1 MAQRS
6 VRDYRNTPFYN
17 SVHLMVNVAKQSSPA
32 LPLLTCGELAVSKG
46 LTKMSK
52 QQRQGCVCVRAR
64 VCVLLWGNK
73 NEPLCA
79 ILFSKQRKHDS
90 LQT

>member
-1 MAQRS
+1 
-6 VRDYRNTPFYN
+6 
-17 SVHLMVNVAKQSSPA
+17 MVNVAKQSSPA

-64 VCVLLWGNK
+64 VRPFVGK
-73 NEPLCA
+73 
-79 ILFSKQRKHDS
+79 
-90 LQT
+90 